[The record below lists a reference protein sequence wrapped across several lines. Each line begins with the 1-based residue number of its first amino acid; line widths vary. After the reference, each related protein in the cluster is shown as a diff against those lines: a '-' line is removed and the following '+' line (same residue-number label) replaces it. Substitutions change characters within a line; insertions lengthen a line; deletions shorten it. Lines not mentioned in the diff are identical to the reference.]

1 MSERTQMPTENSLA
15 YIGGKEGL
23 SDTIAAL
30 FVSFFERAFPKK
42 VVRGEDGALYVYEPS
57 YAAEWAGR
65 FARGDYSEW
74 YHSDGQR
81 RRVLVEL
88 APGIYPPR

>member
-1 MSERTQMPTENSLA
+1 MSVQMRIENSLA
-15 YIGGKEGL
+15 YISGKEGL
-23 SDTIAAL
+23 SDTATAL
-30 FVSFFERAFPKK
+30 FVSFFKRAFPNK
-42 VVRGEDGALYVYEPS
+42 VVHGEDGVFYVHEPS
-57 YAAEWAGR
+57 YAADWAER

-88 APGIYPPR
+88 APGIYPPRQ